1 MQTIK
6 IGATN
11 WEVSNVALGI
21 MRMGTLPVAEAV
33 KTLQAAHEAGINFID
48 SADIYA
54 SMAVIPNLVAAHP
67 KFILARHSSKVGY
80 DEMIST
86 FNPRL
91 GCLLMKRATLHA
103 MILLKSICWLP
114 WMAS

>member
-33 KTLQAAHEAGINFID
+33 RPLMKLASTLSIPLT
-48 SADIYA
+48 

-91 GCLLMKRATLHA
+91 GCLLMKRAALHA

>member
-48 SADIYA
+48 SADIYGR
-54 SMAVIPNLVAAHP
+54 VWP
-67 KFILARHSSKVGY
+67 
-80 DEMIST
+80 
-86 FNPRL
+86 
-91 GCLLMKRATLHA
+91 
-103 MILLKSICWLP
+103 
-114 WMAS
+114 

>member
-48 SADIYA
+48 SADI
-54 SMAVIPNLVAAHP
+54 
-67 KFILARHSSKVGY
+67 
-80 DEMIST
+80 
-86 FNPRL
+86 
-91 GCLLMKRATLHA
+91 
-103 MILLKSICWLP
+103 
-114 WMAS
+114 